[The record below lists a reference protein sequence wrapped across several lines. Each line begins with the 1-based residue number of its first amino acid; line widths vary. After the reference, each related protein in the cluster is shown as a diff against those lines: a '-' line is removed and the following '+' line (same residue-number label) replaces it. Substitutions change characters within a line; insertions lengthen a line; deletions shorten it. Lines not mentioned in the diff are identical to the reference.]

1 MTPEA
6 AALPLAEWESFYVI
20 IGTSAA
26 ALTGLMFVVIA
37 VVADA
42 GPRATNQVGIA
53 TYVTPTIV
61 HFCAALLISAIVSAP
76 WPRHFELQIALGVCA
91 VVGFIW
97 SLLVLFNIRKIKFYT
112 MVLEDWAWHI
122 VLPLLAYIAAMAG
135 VIVLES
141 HTVLALFLI
150 GGTATMLV
158 LIGIHNAWDTVTHL
172 TLQRLKR
179 EQEKTG
185 E

>member
-1 MTPEA
+1 M
-6 AALPLAEWESFYVI
+6 
-20 IGTSAA
+20 
-26 ALTGLMFVVIA
+26 
-37 VVADA
+37 
-42 GPRATNQVGIA
+42 
-53 TYVTPTIV
+53 
-61 HFCAALLISAIVSAP
+61 LISAIVSAP

-91 VVGFIW
+91 VVGFVW
-97 SLLVLFNIRKIKFYT
+97 SLLVLFNIRKIKFYS

-122 VLPLLAYIAAMAG
+122 ALPLLAYVAAMAG